1 MVDLREHGTGIIKE
15 SAAGIGQFDAARL
28 AAEQLGID
36 FAFDCPDL
44 PTKRRRLQAEPL
56 RGPRDVPFL
65 SDRDEIAKLPQLH
78 RPYLKGNDY
87 GSALSW
93 LDIPKKAIRLSLRL
107 LLARELHRLAQR
119 AELKEEVMKPTCALL
134 LATLGL
140 ALGTPAEAQT
150 WPAKPLRAIVPT
162 EAGSIADLV
171 PRVVFEPLSRQ
182 LGQSIIVENR
192 TGVGGTI
199 AAAFV
204 AKSDADGYTFLVHSN
219 AHTIAPALYPNLSYN
234 PARDFAAVIPLGI
247 SPNVLVASPA
257 KGFKKVG
264 DLVVAG
270 KAKPGSLTFA
280 SVGIGTATHLSAERF
295 RASAGIEAVHVP
307 FRGGPQAV
315 VEVMAGR
322 VDFFFGPVG
331 LVLPYVREGNLV
343 ALAVNGAQRSTALP
357 NVPTMVEAGFANAE
371 YPIWLG
377 IFLPVKTPRVI
388 VDQLHRE
395 TLKAL
400 QGPQVREKL
409 ANLAVDPL
417 IMTPAEFDA
426 YIEKEVALNA
436 ALVKM
441 AGLKPNDQ

>member
-1 MVDLREHGTGIIKE
+1 MARHTKKGYSFVTEIK
-15 SAAGIGQFDAARL
+15 
-28 AAEQLGID
+28 
-36 FAFDCPDL
+36 
-44 PTKRRRLQAEPL
+44 
-56 RGPRDVPFL
+56 
-65 SDRDEIAKLPQLH
+65 
-78 RPYLKGNDY
+78 
-87 GSALSW
+87 
-93 LDIPKKAIRLSLRL
+93 
-107 LLARELHRLAQR
+107 HRLAQR
-119 AELKEEVMKPTCALL
+119 AEVKEEVMKPICALL

-171 PRVVFEPLSRQ
+171 PRVVFEQLSPQ

-192 TGVGGTI
+192 TGAGGTI
-199 AAAFV
+199 AAGFV
-204 AKSDADGYTFLVHSN
+204 AKSDPDGDTFLVHSG
-219 AHTIAPALYPNLSYN
+219 AHTIAPSLYPKLSYD

-247 SPNVLVASPA
+247 SPNVLVVSPA

-295 RASAGIEAVHVP
+295 RASAGIDALHVP

-331 LVLPYVREGNLV
+331 LVLPYVREGQLV
-343 ALAVNGAQRSTALP
+343 ALAVNGAQRAAALP
-357 NVPTMVEAGFANAE
+357 NVPTTLEAGFTNAE

-377 IFLPVKTPRVI
+377 LFLPVKTPRVI
-388 VDQLHRE
+388 VDKLYRE

-400 QGPQVREKL
+400 QATHVQETL
-409 ANLAVDPL
+409 ANLAVDPM
-417 IMTPAEFDA
+417 IMTPTEFDV
-426 YIEKEVALNA
+426 YVEKEVALNA